1 MSAPKPASVA
11 SSPARILLAPGVQ
24 LPQAALAAL
33 GAACARLD
41 LSGPLVFPAP
51 GVAVVLTSS
60 QMAELLRDPPLG
72 AVRYVLWCSAA
83 SEKLARA
90 LLDHPR
96 LAGIVDA
103 QMSAEA
109 LVASLR
115 AASELASYAD
125 GGASARQLQQ
135 VLEVGRALASERDVL
150 RLLNLIL
157 THARSLTAAD
167 GASIYTV
174 EADGLRFRLWQ
185 NASTTVD
192 MALQNAR
199 VGDDSIAGYVAR
211 TGAPLVLDDVH
222 TIAADAP
229 YRFNPSFDRQNQYR
243 TRSLL
248 TLPLRNKT
256 GETVGVLQLVNRK
269 TAAGA
274 VLSAVEDFER
284 VLPFSET
291 DCEIAGALAAQA
303 GIALEN
309 SFLYRD
315 IERLFEGFITA
326 SVQAIEARDPIT
338 AGHSFR
344 VARFCE
350 QLALAVDRSDAPTLK
365 AARFDAKGL
374 RELRYAALLHDFGKV
389 GVREDILLKAKK
401 LHPGQLAIIRE
412 RFRYAAASRRAHA
425 YTQALEAVATKGPEA
440 ARKLRLHLAAEAER
454 DRDTLARLWS
464 QLLRA
469 NEPSVL
475 PADIDLALE
484 ELKHFNFLNEEGQ
497 QEPLLQT
504 FEFADLSL
512 AKGSLTLDERQ
523 QIESHVKHTY
533 AFLRLIPWTADLAR
547 LPEIAYAHHE
557 KLDGSGYPRGLKR
570 EQIPL
575 GARIMSI
582 ADIFDALT
590 AGDRP
595 YKAALPRERAFD
607 ILAQEAR
614 AGRIDAEL
622 LQVFIDARA
631 YRLDIA

>member
-1 MSAPKPASVA
+1 MSLPKPSAATPVR
-11 SSPARILLAPGVQ
+11 ARVLFAPGVRV
-24 LPQAALAAL
+24 PPTALAAL
-33 GAACARLD
+33 GEGCARLD
-41 LSGPLVFPAP
+41 LSRPLVFAAP
-51 GVAVVLTSS
+51 GAAIVLTA
-60 QMAELLRDPPLG
+60 QQLTELLAAPPLG
-72 AVRYVLWCSAA
+72 SVRYVIWRSGA
-83 SEKLARA
+83 EA
-90 LLDHPR
+90 LPPVLREHPQ

-103 QMSAEA
+103 QMSDEA
-109 LVASLR
+109 VVASLR
-115 AASELASYAD
+115 AASELAGYAD
-125 GGASARQLQQ
+125 GGASAQQLQQ
-135 VLEVGRALASERDVL
+135 VLEVGRALASERDLV
-150 RLLNLIL
+150 RLLSLIL

-167 GASIYTV
+167 GASIYTM
-174 EADGLRFRLWQ
+174 EPDGLCFRLWQ

-192 MALQNAR
+192 MARQNAR
-199 VGDDSIAGYVAR
+199 VGEDSIAGYVAR
-211 TGAPLVLDDVH
+211 TGVPLVLDDVYA
-222 TIAADAP
+222 IAGDAP
-229 YRFNPSFDRQNQYR
+229 YRFNPSFDRQNHYR

-248 TLPLRNKT
+248 TLPLKNKS

-269 TAAGA
+269 LAAGA
-274 VLSAVEDFER
+274 VLNAAEDFER

-291 DCEIAGALAAQA
+291 DREIAGALAAQA

-309 SFLYRD
+309 SLLYRD

-326 SVQAIEARDPIT
+326 SVQAIEARDPVT

-344 VARFCE
+344 VAQFCE
-350 QLALAVDRSDAPTLK
+350 QLAIAADRSDAPTLK
-365 AARFDAKGL
+365 AARFDAKAL

-401 LHPGQLAIIRE
+401 LHPAQLALIRE
-412 RFRYAAASRRAHA
+412 RFRYAAAARRAHA
-425 YTQALEAVATKGPEA
+425 YTQALEAAAVEGPEA
-440 ARKLRLHLAAEAER
+440 ARKLRVHLAAEAGR

-469 NEPSVL
+469 NEPTVL
-475 PADIDLALE
+475 PADIGLALE

-497 QEPLLQT
+497 QEPLLQA

-557 KLDGSGYPRGLKR
+557 KLDGSGYPRALRR

-582 ADIFDALT
+582 ADIYDALT

-595 YKAALPRERAFD
+595 YKSALPRERALD
-607 ILAQEAR
+607 ILGEEAR
-614 AGRIDAEL
+614 AGKIDAEL
-622 LQVFIDARA
+622 LQVFIEARA

>member
-1 MSAPKPASVA
+1 MPLPKP
-11 SSPARILLAPGVQ
+11 SPAAPAAARIFLAPGVQ
-24 LPQAALAAL
+24 LPAPALAAL
-33 GAACARLD
+33 GDTCARLD
-41 LSGPLVFPAP
+41 LSAPLVFAP
-51 GVAVVLTSS
+51 PGAALVVTP
-60 QMAELLRDPPLG
+60 QQIAELLRDPPRG
-72 AVRYVLWCSAA
+72 PVRYVIWRREAEAIEAA
-83 SEKLARA
+83 LCQ
-90 LLDHPR
+90 HPR
-96 LAGIVDA
+96 VAGIVDGHT
-103 QMSAEA
+103 SDET

-115 AASELASYAD
+115 AASELASHAD

-135 VLEVGRALASERDVL
+135 VLEVGRALASERDVVK
-150 RLLNLIL
+150 LLSLIL
-157 THARSLTAAD
+157 THARNLTAAD
-167 GASIYTV
+167 GASIYTM
-174 EADGLRFRLWQ
+174 EPDGLCFRLWQ

-192 MALQNAR
+192 MAPQHAR
-199 VGDDSIAGYVAR
+199 VGEDSIAGYVAR
-211 TGAPLVLDDVH
+211 TGTPLVLDDAYA
-222 TIAADAP
+222 IAADAP
-229 YRFNPSFDRQNQYR
+229 YRFNASFDRQNQYR

-248 TLPLRNKT
+248 TLPLKNKS
-256 GETVGVLQLVNRK
+256 GQTVGVLQLVNRK
-269 TAAGA
+269 VTPTTL
-274 VLSAVEDFER
+274 LSARDDFER
-284 VLPFSET
+284 QVLPFSET
-291 DCEIAGALAAQA
+291 DREIAGALAAQA

-309 SFLYRD
+309 SLLYRD

-326 SVQAIEARDPIT
+326 SVQAIEARDPVT

-344 VARFCE
+344 VAQLCE

-365 AARFDAKGL
+365 AARFDAKAL

-389 GVREDILLKAKK
+389 GVREDVLLKAKK
-401 LHPGQLAIIRE
+401 LHPGQLALIRE
-412 RFRYAAASRRAHA
+412 RFRYAAAARRAHA
-425 YTQALEAVATKGPEA
+425 YAQALEAAATEGPEA

-454 DRDTLARLWS
+454 DRDTLARLWA

-469 NEPSVL
+469 NEPTVL
-475 PADIDLALE
+475 PADIGLALE
-484 ELKHFNFLNEEGQ
+484 ELKHFNFLNEEGRS
-497 QEPLLQT
+497 EPLLQD

-557 KLDGSGYPRGLKR
+557 KLDGSGYPRGLRR

-614 AGRIDAEL
+614 AGKIDAEL
-622 LQVFIDARA
+622 LQVFIDAGA